1 MFGKNDWLIKI
12 RYTGSGSKKMNAAA
26 AAAALLSVCLCV
38 RKEKKKKGGKR
49 ARPTYLAG
57 QIIIK
62 NKKDNKEKKSNLD
75 FFVFLFSYFFTGS
88 CLSLNSHRGE
98 NNESLF
104 ELRLVRYADFLTLR
118 NDSNTFFQ

>member
-38 RKEKKKKGGKR
+38 RKEGGKKR

-75 FFVFLFSYFFTGS
+75 FFVFLFSFFFTGS
-88 CLSLNSHRGE
+88 CLSLNSHSGE

-118 NDSNTFFQ
+118 NDSNKFFQ